1 MKELDKHDNA
11 EEVFTLSRWRIL
23 KNIEILE
30 IIFNDE
36 AFIVNE
42 YNRLSLLNQAKN
54 YKYLDLADHY
64 ENQGKFFSNEFARN
78 DVEKGEFHKYKITA
92 AYSNYI
98 WRNTHLKGITYPSV
112 PSGYL
117 GQNVALLPE
126 VIDKYLRL
134 ESVTMFK
141 FQRKNK
147 VNIPIDSFKMATDL
161 GANCMDFQ
169 WFDYIGAEH

>member
-1 MKELDKHDNA
+1 M
-11 EEVFTLSRWRIL
+11 
-23 KNIEILE
+23 
-30 IIFNDE
+30 
-36 AFIVNE
+36 
-42 YNRLSLLNQAKN
+42 
-54 YKYLDLADHY
+54 
-64 ENQGKFFSNEFARN
+64 
-78 DVEKGEFHKYKITA
+78 
-92 AYSNYI
+92 
-98 WRNTHLKGITYPSV
+98 
-112 PSGYL
+112 
-117 GQNVALLPE
+117 ALLPE